1 MATENKIMAKA
12 NEAVVR
18 ADNLPISLKHCVAV
32 CKFINN
38 KAPDRAISLL
48 SEVLKKKI
56 AIPIKGEIPHRK
68 GMMSGR
74 YPEKASEYFIKMIR
88 NVVANA
94 SVKGMNIE
102 NLELHGMANK
112 GTTFHHGGRRR
123 GEAKRTHVT
132 ITARERNAK
141 KGEDKK

>member
-1 MATENKIMAKA
+1 MTTENKNTAKA
-12 NEAVVR
+12 NEAVAR

-32 CKFINN
+32 CRFINN
-38 KAPDRAISLL
+38 KTPDKAISQL
-48 SEVLKKKI
+48 SAVIKKKM
-56 AIPIKGEIPHRK
+56 AVPITGEIPHRK

-74 YPEKASEYFIKMIR
+74 YPEKASGYFIKIIR

-112 GTTFHHGGRRR
+112 GTTFHHNGRKR

-132 ITARERNAK
+132 IIAKERK
-141 KGEDKK
+141 EKSK